1 MRSQRE
7 PITSLAR
14 LEGLCGY
21 LASGMAKHRSGG
33 SLQFASAAATMHP
46 VTLPKTLY
54 LRPLTSLAILAVSL
68 GVALS
73 ACSSGGGET
82 PSASGSVLYAANCAR
97 CHGSQGEGI
106 IGPSLAGVAQTF
118 PEEDGQIAF
127 VSNGGGGMPRF
138 SDLLSEAD
146 IKAIVEYTRSTFK

>member
-1 MRSQRE
+1 
-7 PITSLAR
+7 
-14 LEGLCGY
+14 
-21 LASGMAKHRSGG
+21 
-33 SLQFASAAATMHP
+33 MHP
-46 VTLPKTLY
+46 VTLSKTPY

-68 GVALS
+68 GVVLS

-106 IGPSLAGVAQTF
+106 IGPSLAGITQTF
-118 PEEDGQIAF
+118 PEEDGEIAF

-138 SDLLSEAD
+138 SASLSEAD

>member
-1 MRSQRE
+1 M
-7 PITSLAR
+7 
-14 LEGLCGY
+14 
-21 LASGMAKHRSGG
+21 HRSGG
-33 SLQFASAAATMHP
+33 SLQFASAAATMHS
-46 VTLPKTLY
+46 VTRPQTPY

-73 ACSSGGGET
+73 ACSGGGGAT
-82 PSASGSVLYAANCAR
+82 PSASGAELYAANCAR

-118 PEEDGQIAF
+118 PEVDGQIAF

-138 SDLLSEAD
+138 ADLLSETD